1 MAELKKYHSKGYWS
15 NYIDSIIES
24 IKEDKDTII
33 DMLIYGDL
41 KKAEIV
47 MLLSD
52 NSYPSYRINID
63 KRADKS
69 PFGEE
74 DNE

>member
-1 MAELKKYHSKGYWS
+1 MAEFKKYHSKGYWS
-15 NYIDSIIES
+15 NYIDAIIES

-41 KKAEIV
+41 EKAEIV

-52 NSYPSYRINID
+52 NSYPSYRINIA